1 MERYSNTLRAYNGRR
16 WGDKMEAQRNLDT
29 TRLTEMYRLRY
40 KEPSEKQLGGP
51 FGNNRTHAR
60 TIEEDVMSNT
70 NIRFELARI
79 EAKIDIL
86 TGLVLKSEN
95 ASSGSQPYSDA
106 TQAAITASEQALMR
120 SMTTKQH
127 VTAQLLVDGWS
138 NKEIAG
144 VINIGENTVKLHVR
158 AVCKKVGTKTRGQA
172 AMIISDIME
181 RMEPSEYKRTSGGLP
196 SDWGRTLNVD
206 VEDHYAALYRSK
218 VNE

>member
-1 MERYSNTLRAYNGRR
+1 
-16 WGDKMEAQRNLDT
+16 MEAERNYNT
-29 TRLTEMYRLRY
+29 TRLTEMYRSRY
-40 KEPSEKQLGGP
+40 TDVPKTKLGTP
-51 FGNNRTHAR
+51 FGLNRTTNS
-60 TIEEDVMSNT
+60 TIEEDNSVMSNT
-70 NIRFELARI
+70 NIRFELARM

-86 TGLVLKSEN
+86 TGLILKSD
-95 ASSGSQPYSDA
+95 SSNSDQRMSGA

-196 SDWGRTLNVD
+196 LDWGRTLNVEL
-206 VEDHYAALYRSK
+206 EDHYAALYRSK